1 MTGKWQNTECYH
13 QSPFSSPV
21 PSISFLDIY
30 IPHISSQVFCRWK
43 EEKMIDISVR
53 KLIRISLKWWTV
65 LRECPNLRAI
75 NLLTAC
81 RKSAK
86 KRNGLSLKFC
96 SMLLFYDAGLLLFHC
111 MRLLFSW
118 NIAIRY
124 EVYIYLTFIFWIKC
138 IGLTISWLARCVWSK
153 TIKSK
158 LFIPAFS

>member
-1 MTGKWQNTECYH
+1 MYSYENLPALFCNVGFRNKGIINLPILYWYKISICSACFVVNGLICHKGWLENDRTPSVYH

-96 SMLLFYDAGLLLFHC
+96 SMLLF
-111 MRLLFSW
+111 
-118 NIAIRY
+118 
-124 EVYIYLTFIFWIKC
+124 
-138 IGLTISWLARCVWSK
+138 
-153 TIKSK
+153 
-158 LFIPAFS
+158 

>member
-96 SMLLFYDAGLLLFHC
+96 SMLLFLRRRATFVPLHAIIIFLKYCYSILSLYLPNIHFLDQMHWFDNFLACSLC
-111 MRLLFSW
+111 MVK
-118 NIAIRY
+118 NY
-124 EVYIYLTFIFWIKC
+124 QE
-138 IGLTISWLARCVWSK
+138 
-153 TIKSK
+153 
-158 LFIPAFS
+158 